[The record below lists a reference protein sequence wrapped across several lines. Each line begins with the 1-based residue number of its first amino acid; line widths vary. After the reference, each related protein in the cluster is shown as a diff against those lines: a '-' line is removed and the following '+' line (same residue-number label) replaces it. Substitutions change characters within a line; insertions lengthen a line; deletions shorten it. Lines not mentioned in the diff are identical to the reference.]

1 MSDAVFLRTNISSMI
16 YADQMNT
23 AQISGSQA
31 ARDRAMRV
39 QQEAL
44 KEAQSQIQ
52 KVEDLDKLDI
62 KEEEERRR
70 QEQHAFDEQEEQ
82 HADEEAQAKT
92 PEAESYSPNAEQAN
106 PPQTPGNRK
115 AKHIDLTI

>member
-16 YADQMNT
+16 YADQINT

-39 QQEAL
+39 QEEAM

-52 KVEDLDKLDI
+52 SVEELDKLDVR
-62 KEEEERRR
+62 EEEERRR

-82 HADEEAQAKT
+82 AQDGEAHHVQHEDYDAAGSTETKA
-92 PEAESYSPNAEQAN
+92 PS
-106 PPQTPGNRK
+106 QTPKPR
-115 AKHIDLTI
+115 HIDLTI